1 MEESQKIE
9 KNIIYGETKVPEFAI
24 ITQHGLK
31 TYSNLII
38 ESYDPTSHSYLLQS
52 EDGSQRLNITEETY
66 NELMSNTFQEKAQ
79 SFTDDEPAY
88 NKLLETQYNDYF
100 KQRDNTAYNFKHNL
114 SVYCRKEANSPCD
127 ALQIAKGIISQMS
140 EVEKSKTKNLLK
152 RMSTNKTINEVIVD
166 IYHEAIKEVPLNEEY
181 IKIKVPEKVIAR
193 PFYDTISTNGDLVS
207 KEHNLKIGD
216 TLKNVNIK
224 SDKLFGK
231 GSENITFDE
240 LKIISSSKEGNCITL
255 MDSNKSFVEIPLD
268 TVLASYEKY
277 KVNTQKQEKRNK
289 VSMDISY

>member
-1 MEESQKIE
+1 M
-9 KNIIYGETKVPEFAI
+9 
-24 ITQHGLK
+24 
-31 TYSNLII
+31 
-38 ESYDPTSHSYLLQS
+38 
-52 EDGSQRLNITEETY
+52 
-66 NELMSNTFQEKAQ
+66 
-79 SFTDDEPAY
+79 
-88 NKLLETQYNDYF
+88 
-100 KQRDNTAYNFKHNL
+100 
-114 SVYCRKEANSPCD
+114 
-127 ALQIAKGIISQMS
+127 
-140 EVEKSKTKNLLK
+140 
-152 RMSTNKTINEVIVD
+152 
-166 IYHEAIKEVPLNEEY
+166 
-181 IKIKVPEKVIAR
+181 
-193 PFYDTISTNGDLVS
+193 VS